1 MLKYMR
7 YQELFGVLKMAG
19 KGAGEWAYLISI
31 VIAVLAGL
39 ATATGWSSAWVTLL
53 LVILGVIV
61 GLLNVTEKETQAFLL
76 ASIGLIV
83 ASTATFSSI
92 DVVLA
97 PLGTVIDAI
106 VSNIAV
112 FVAPAAVIVAVK
124 AVASL
129 ASNK

>member
-1 MLKYMR
+1 MLKYTL
-7 YQELFGVLKMAG
+7 YQEPFGVSKMAG
-19 KGAGEWAYLISI
+19 KGLGEWAYLISI

-53 LVILGVIV
+53 LVILGVVV
-61 GLLNVTEKETQAFLL
+61 GLLNVTEKETQAFLI

-83 ASTATFSSI
+83 ASTATFS
-92 DVVLA
+92 
-97 PLGTVIDAI
+97 VIPYIGGVIQAI
-106 VSNIAV
+106 VENIAV